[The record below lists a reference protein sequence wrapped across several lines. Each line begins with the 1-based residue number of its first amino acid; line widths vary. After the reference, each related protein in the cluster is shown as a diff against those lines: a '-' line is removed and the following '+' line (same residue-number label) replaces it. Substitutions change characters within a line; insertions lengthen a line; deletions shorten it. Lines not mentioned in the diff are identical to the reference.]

1 MQEADPKRV
10 VVAVRKENESR
21 RLENAAE
28 LTTHLHQMGYNA
40 TQVTLGSL
48 PFKQQIHLMSDAK
61 VLIGV
66 HGSDMV
72 SFLFMPFRA
81 VVIEILPLVRG
92 TPLFNPE
99 LANQARNNGKIHNA
113 TLVQDPETGEP
124 INARPVHLANLVRV
138 HVPDLVA
145 TIQGLVQASDAFMF
159 YGLTL
164 NPGGAG
170 EPSVCRYDRPVPHGL
185 LYGGYDSNC

>member
-1 MQEADPKRV
+1 M
-10 VVAVRKENESR
+10 RKENESR

-28 LTTHLHQMGYNA
+28 LTTHLNSMGYNA

-48 PFKQQIHLMSDAK
+48 PFKQQIQLMSDAK

-66 HGSDMV
+66 HGSDLV
-72 SFLFMPFRA
+72 SFLFMPFRS
-81 VVIEILPLVRG
+81 VIIEILPLVRG

-99 LANQARNNGKIHNA
+99 LANQARNNGKIHRQYFSPYNA
-113 TLVQDPETGEP
+113 TLVEDPETGEP
-124 INARPVHLANLVRV
+124 INARPVHLAKLVKV

-145 TIQGLVQASDAFMF
+145 TMRGLVQASDAVMF

-164 NPGGAG
+164 GPGKAG
-170 EPSVCRYDRPVPHGL
+170 GPSVCRYDRPVPHGL
-185 LYGGYDSNC
+185 LYGCYDSNC